1 MARLVCMPYGM
12 HAAQQQLMLRPP
24 LPATGDELLVSE
36 RTPGVFLQGLAVHG
50 LRGRQLTDAQLPESV
65 VADAFAYAQA
75 HELACVAFLG
85 DACATLR
92 MTPEL
97 EELHTRYYE
106 PEAQVGLQAGSHG
119 AISLAGVQRQ
129 CVQRV
134 QHQCPTSWSADLVCC
149 SAAIEQH
156 MAMS

>member
-1 MARLVCMPYGM
+1 M
-12 HAAQQQLMLRPP
+12 
-24 LPATGDELLVSE
+24 LPAAGDDLLVSH

-50 LRGRQLTDAQLPESV
+50 LRGRQLTDAQLPDDV

-75 HELACVAFLG
+75 HDLACVAFLG

-106 PEAQVGLQAGSHG
+106 PEAQVGHQQAANPGVG
-119 AISLAGVQRQ
+119 LA
-129 CVQRV
+129 
-134 QHQCPTSWSADLVCC
+134 H
-149 SAAIEQH
+149 E
-156 MAMS
+156 